1 MVLNNSSEPKAPFG
15 LRWFVALTPLAGA
28 IVFPILVPIV
38 MTRVSIGAGVGVAL
52 ALSSL
57 WFVAMLKTSE
67 MPH

>member
-1 MVLNNSSEPKAPFG
+1 MVLNNPSEAKSPSG

-38 MTRVSIGAGVGVAL
+38 MTRVGIGVAL

-57 WFVAMLKTSE
+57 WFIAMLKTSE

>member
-1 MVLNNSSEPKAPFG
+1 MVLNNPSEQKSPSG

-28 IVFPILVPIV
+28 VVFPLLVPIV
-38 MTRVSIGAGVGVAL
+38 MTRVGIGAGVGVAL

-57 WFVAMLKTSE
+57 WFIAMLKTSE

>member
-1 MVLNNSSEPKAPFG
+1 MVLNNPSEAKSPSG

-38 MTRVSIGAGVGVAL
+38 MTRVGIGAGVGVAL
-52 ALSSL
+52 ALSYL
-57 WFVAMLKTSE
+57 WFIAMLKTSE

>member
-1 MVLNNSSEPKAPFG
+1 MVLNNPTDQKAPSG

-38 MTRVSIGAGVGVAL
+38 MTRVGIGAGVGVAL

-57 WFVAMLKTSE
+57 WFIAMLKTSE